1 MPVLSDADSGGET
14 TASESSLLPSSSDR
28 DPSHGLTR
36 TYARDENY
44 YMQDIEIVILV
55 RRVLCVK

>member
-1 MPVLSDADSGGET
+1 MPFLSHANFRGD
-14 TASESSLLPSSSDR
+14 SSSDR

-36 TYARDENY
+36 TYARDESY

-55 RRVLCVK
+55 RRDLCVK